1 MFIKKTLLVASML
14 GMISLLTT
22 ISAYAETLP
31 GGCPFYPGPYV
42 GLDLGWAR
50 FNNHHT
56 SSNVAGGMFLGY
68 EFTQNF
74 ATELGYTQF
83 PGNSHMV
90 DLLGK
95 LSAPVSDY
103 VSIFGEVGPT
113 WVRQSKTHSHG
124 SSSSVLPEAGVG
136 VAFLPAHNTKLRIG
150 YDHVF
155 GHGNVSSLNYVSAG
169 IAYKFY
175 M

>member
-1 MFIKKTLLVASML
+1 MFIKKTFLVASIV
-14 GMISLLTT
+14 GT
-22 ISAYAETLP
+22 ISVLNIISADAQTLP

-56 SSNVAGGMFLGY
+56 SSNVAGGVFLGY
-68 EFTQNF
+68 EFTKNF
-74 ATELGYTQF
+74 ATELGYTHF

-95 LSAPVSDY
+95 LSVPVSDY
-103 VSIFGEVGPT
+103 VSVFGEVGPA
-113 WVRQSKTHSHG
+113 WVRQSKSHSHG
-124 SSSSVLPEAGVG
+124 SSSSILPEAGVG
-136 VAFLPAHNTKLRIG
+136 VAFLPAHNTKLSIA

-155 GHGNVSSLNYVSAG
+155 GHGNTSNLNYISASV
-169 IAYKFY
+169 AYKFN